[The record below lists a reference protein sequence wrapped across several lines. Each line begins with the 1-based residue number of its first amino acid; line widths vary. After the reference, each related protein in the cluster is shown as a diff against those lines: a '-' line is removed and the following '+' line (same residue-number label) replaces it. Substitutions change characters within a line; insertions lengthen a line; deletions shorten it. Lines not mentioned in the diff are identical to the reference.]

1 MDSLQT
7 FVQAYNL
14 AGMGMIYA
22 TLFWILCITGHKY
35 TKIMMKIRKLGC
47 FLHMANVTPS
57 FFGEVGVTLAM
68 VKYQFLL
75 MTMITDGS
83 HIG

>member
-1 MDSLQT
+1 
-7 FVQAYNL
+7 
-14 AGMGMIYA
+14 
-22 TLFWILCITGHKY
+22 
-35 TKIMMKIRKLGC
+35 MMKIRKLGC

-83 HIG
+83 HIGYNFEIWAPKTGLDLWITKYGQIS